1 MTTPTPTPAASTPAP
16 LTRDQARF
24 AAALPAAER
33 ADFEASSS
41 ADRDEL
47 MDVMSWLGGAR
58 VPAHVDEYAEA
69 RAKVAAARGSVQR
82 PGSYWP
88 RNAETAPTGPEL
100 DALIAADDVA
110 IDQALAALDALL
122 TRAARHKD
130 LARRSRQLARV
141 DRALADPATGY
152 LRRLRELRTATLRE
166 RRDAGVPVKT
176 LGREAG
182 VSERRIQTL
191 LKDNTAYESSA
202 MRDARAQVRAERDA
216 RAAAAKARREAER
229 RASIAQGALWAA
241 RVLAGETVYGIAE
254 ADGVPWQRVAR
265 WVKAANAAAGEG

>member
-1 MTTPTPTPAASTPAP
+1 MTTSTETPAIEP
-16 LTRDQARF
+16 LTRAQAAF
-24 AAALPAAER
+24 AAALTDTDRAA
-33 ADFEASSS
+33 FEASSTEERE
-41 ADRDEL
+41 AL
-47 MDVMSWLGGAR
+47 MAVLAWAGPETVEVRA
-58 VPAHVDEYAEA
+58 DEYAEA
-69 RAKVAAARGSVQR
+69 RAQVAAARMGDAR
-82 PGSYWP
+82 PGGYWP
-88 RNAETAPTGPEL
+88 RNPETAPTGAEL
-100 DALIAADDVA
+100 DALVAADDRA

-130 LARRSRQLARV
+130 LSRRSRQLARV

-166 RRDAGVPVKT
+166 RRDAGVPVKV
-176 LGREAG
+176 LAAEAG

-191 LKDNTAYESSA
+191 LSDNTSYESSA
-202 MRDARAQVRAERDA
+202 MRDARAQVRAEREA
-216 RAAAAKARREAER
+216 RAVAAKARREAER
-229 RASIAQGALWAA
+229 RANVAQGALWAA